1 MLSREEFIRLSLE
14 LNLFFGRIAKE
25 HSIFIE
31 TSFTG
36 RDQNLAR
43 EAENMK
49 VRFEELLA
57 ETVSLANGAVSQAA
71 VDSQEFVTPHT
82 LDAERVSQF
91 YTGVPINS
99 QLTRAEAGLAGN
111 GGMIYTPVLEQR
123 VYTLNQKAVLLATA
137 LLNFK
142 TRILNNVLACK
153 LFTTNYPLLLE
164 HIIREAKFYLR
175 ALNRLQNREDPGGAG
190 ALAEQEIF
198 WNRIMAEH
206 AFFIRG
212 LLDPAEN
219 ELIISANNF
228 GNEFNELTRKAVAA
242 SGQTAQLPAVTAE
255 SFKAAEGIKDFKNA
269 GTVGL
274 ISCKIRAIAYPL
286 LADHV
291 LREANHYLRV
301 LRQSS
306 YV

>member
-1 MLSREEFIRLSLE
+1 MLSREEYIRLSLE

-36 RDQNLAR
+36 KDQNLAR
-43 EAENMK
+43 EADSLK
-49 VRFEELLA
+49 VQFESLLSEA
-57 ETVSLANGAVSQAA
+57 VSLANGAVSREA
-71 VDSQEFVTPHT
+71 VGSQEFVTPYT

-99 QLTRAEAGLAGN
+99 ALTQSEAGLAGN
-111 GGMIYTPVLEQR
+111 GSMIYTPVLEQR
-123 VYTLNQKAVLLATA
+123 VSMLNQKAVILATA

-153 LFTTNYPLLLE
+153 LFTTNYPLLLD

-175 ALNRLQNREDPGGAG
+175 ALNRLQNREDAG
-190 ALAEQEIF
+190 NAGDLLEQEVF

-206 AFFIRG
+206 SFFIRG
-212 LLDPAEN
+212 LLDPTEN
-219 ELIISANNF
+219 ELINTANDY
-228 GNEFNELTRKAVAA
+228 GQQFNDLTRKAIAA
-242 SGQTAQLPAVTAE
+242 TEQTTLLPAVTGE
-255 SFKAAEGIKDFKNA
+255 SYKAAKGIKEFKTA
-269 GTVGL
+269 GTEGL
-274 ISCKIRAIAYPL
+274 INCKIKAIAYPL

-291 LREANHYLRV
+291 LREANHYLRI
-301 LRQSS
+301 LGQST